1 MGFTYLQ
8 TCNEGFAPFVL
19 LWIRLFFGRFLDPF
33 PDIVGFFEQTFDR
46 FCTDTFGCLLFDEMG
61 YLLHIF
67 GVLFDVLLH
76 FIGRYF

>member
-1 MGFTYLQ
+1 
-8 TCNEGFAPFVL
+8 
-19 LWIRLFFGRFLDPF
+19 
-33 PDIVGFFEQTFDR
+33 
-46 FCTDTFGCLLFDEMG
+46 LFDEMG